1 MKKIRSRR
9 DQESASLEVSP
20 PIALQRSARKVR
32 PVGPCPEGT
41 NETLET
47 LVIDT
52 VRARQPYVSASRGSH
67 GGNQHSHGLYTTP
80 ESKMCGRWA
89 PTIVERIQRHIHG
102 QVPTTAMLKGKEQV
116 KRACML
122 DTHVYINPWKVICRY
137 TFSLSLHQP
146 FPIPPFPAS
155 PLTTGHNSHATATP
169 LRPACPTTHNG
180 TV

>member
-1 MKKIRSRR
+1 MCKKIRSRR

-20 PIALQRSARKVR
+20 PIAMQRSARKVR

-52 VRARQPYVSASRGSH
+52 GRARQPYVSASRGSH
-67 GGNQHSHGLYTTP
+67 GGNQHSHRLYTTP

-122 DTHVYINPWKVICRY
+122 DTHVYINPWKVVW
-137 TFSLSLHQP
+137 FQ
-146 FPIPPFPAS
+146 
-155 PLTTGHNSHATATP
+155 LTHRAVFGTCGAI
-169 LRPACPTTHNG
+169 THNQLY
-180 TV
+180 